1 MILALFG
8 YRHCGEEERSQIE
21 KKARQAATVSSK
33 PIFIFRE
40 IMNHLFEHRI
50 VVPGYSF
57 IQDTVGQAITF
68 EQHRLITIMQN
79 RLKKADI
86 QSLKELLSDTEGLYE
101 ITRLKREPKDFKLKE
116 IKYEIE
122 RGLQIQPLYLLAQ
135 TLLPKLGIS
144 NEGIKYYASLVDYYS
159 VFRLK
164 RLDEWM
170 VYTYLLCYVSY
181 RYQRMNDNLINTLIY
196 NIRHYMDEAKSSAKD
211 QVYEHYTQNHQNMKK
226 AGEVLKLLTDDSI
239 AADTPFHDI
248 QKKAFSI
255 LERQK
260 LSSLANQI
268 IKNTKW
274 MQRLSN
280 GNILISC
287 PANSS
292 VFSPTHP

>member
-1 MILALFG
+1 
-8 YRHCGEEERSQIE
+8 
-21 KKARQAATVSSK
+21 
-33 PIFIFRE
+33 
-40 IMNHLFEHRI
+40 
-50 VVPGYSF
+50 
-57 IQDTVGQAITF
+57 
-68 EQHRLITIMQN
+68 
-79 RLKKADI
+79 
-86 QSLKELLSDTEGLYE
+86 
-101 ITRLKREPKDFKLKE
+101 
-116 IKYEIE
+116 
-122 RGLQIQPLYLLAQ
+122 
-135 TLLPKLGIS
+135 
-144 NEGIKYYASLVDYYS
+144 
-159 VFRLK
+159 
-164 RLDEWM
+164 
-170 VYTYLLCYVSY
+170 
-181 RYQRMNDNLINTLIY
+181 
-196 NIRHYMDEAKSSAKD
+196 MDEAKSSAKD